1 MQGFVEFLSVLSVSK
16 RMREARGDQ
25 NLLVPSRT
33 EAVFRGGILKSDVFV
48 LFLKKYRAVAAE

>member
-1 MQGFVEFLSVLSVSK
+1 
-16 RMREARGDQ
+16 MREARGDQ

-48 LFLKKYRAVAAE
+48 LFLKEYRAVAAE